1 MRSNLYNIIELKKT
15 LFCEYG
21 RFVSNGIESDRFG
34 FLYILNSSFFFIEVG
49 DCEIKKVYLLFLII
63 FTLLFILFKD
73 LTVFFSLS
81 IGSLKY
87 NEYTY
92 MYVLFTYHNCL

>member
-34 FLYILNSSFFFIEVG
+34 FLYILNSSFFLLKS
-49 DCEIKKVYLLFLII
+49 EIVKLKKCIYSF
-63 FTLLFILFKD
+63 
-73 LTVFFSLS
+73 
-81 IGSLKY
+81 
-87 NEYTY
+87 
-92 MYVLFTYHNCL
+92 